1 MTDAVRSAL
10 APAMLAA
17 IEDELRACLVEISD
31 ERHRELA
38 EMVRHHFGWHP
49 AGGERVG
56 KRVRPLLTLLT
67 ASAAGGD
74 WMQAVP
80 AAASIELIHNFTLI
94 HDDIEDSSET
104 RRGRPTVW
112 SRWGVP
118 QAVNTGDFVYVASHL
133 ACHRLTQRGVSVAT
147 VHAVQVA
154 LDRACLDLT
163 LGQHLDLAF
172 ERREK
177 VGAED
182 YLEMISGKTAALLA
196 AAAAIGAQAAEAAP
210 AATEAYH
217 QFGWNLGMAFQLL
230 DDLLGIW
237 GEPDQTGK
245 SVADDLRQGK
255 KSYPV
260 LLGLEASPEF
270 ARAWSAARSTPQE
283 IQRLQRALE
292 ECSADRRTRDQAES
306 YTREAMRA
314 LAEAGPRPPAAFE
327 LQDLALRLLRRDR

>member
-1 MTDAVRSAL
+1 MTDAVRSTL
-10 APAMLAA
+10 APGMLAA
-17 IEDELRACLVEISD
+17 IEDELRACLVEVSD
-31 ERHRELA
+31 DSHRQLS
-38 EMVRHHFGWHP
+38 EMVRHHFGWDQ
-49 AGGERVG
+49 AGGERSG
-56 KRVRPLLTLLT
+56 KRIRPLLTLLT

-74 WMQAVP
+74 WTQAVP
-80 AAASIELIHNFTLI
+80 AAASVELIHNFTLI

-147 VHAVQVA
+147 VYAVQHA

-163 LGQHLDLAF
+163 RGQHLDLAF
-172 ERREK
+172 EQKEE
-177 VGAED
+177 VGAEA

-196 AAAAIGAQAAEAAP
+196 AAAAIGAQIAEAAP

-217 QFGWNLGMAFQLL
+217 RFGWNLGMAFQLL

-245 SVADDLRQGK
+245 SVGDDLRQGK

-260 LLGLEASPEF
+260 VLGLETSPEF
-270 ARAWSAARSTPQE
+270 ARAWSAARAAPQDVG
-283 IQRLQRALE
+283 QLQQALE
-292 ECSADRRTRDQAES
+292 GCSADRRTRDQAEG

-314 LAEAGPRPPAAFE
+314 LGQAAPQPPAAFE
-327 LQDLALRLLRRDR
+327 LEGLALRLLRRDR

>member
-237 GEPDQTGK
+237 G
-245 SVADDLRQGK
+245 ADRPGIRRRRPARGQEDVSG
-255 KSYPV
+255 
-260 LLGLEASPEF
+260 A
-270 ARAWSAARSTPQE
+270 ARAGVFGR
-283 IQRLQRALE
+283 I
-292 ECSADRRTRDQAES
+292 RTRVGERPVDPRGNRPAAGVLGSLRGTAGRGTRAQG

-314 LAEAGPRPPAAFE
+314 WSWLPVPGGRRA
-327 LQDLALRLLRRDR
+327 QDLAQRLLQRDR